1 MEKIK
6 TTLTVHQFMKVLIEF
21 ESQSILSDF
30 NLIFGKDSGEI
41 LWSEFL
47 NQCNSNTTLFYRILD
62 EGQKKKFENYLLKST
77 PQTIS

>member
-1 MEKIK
+1 MKA
-6 TTLTVHQFMKVLIEF
+6 TLTVSQFMKALIEF

-30 NLIFGKDSGEI
+30 NQIFGKDCGEN

-62 EGQKKKFENYLLKST
+62 DSQKEQFERYLRNSVTTYKV
-77 PQTIS
+77 

>member
-1 MEKIK
+1 MN
-6 TTLTVHQFMKVLIEF
+6 TTLTVHQFMKALIEF

-30 NLIFGKDSGEI
+30 NHVFGKESGEL

-62 EGQKKKFENYLLKST
+62 EEQKNKFEKYLLKST

>member
-1 MEKIK
+1 MENMKA
-6 TTLTVHQFMKVLIEF
+6 TLTVSQFMKALIEF

-30 NLIFGKDSGEI
+30 NQIFGKDYGEN

-62 EGQKKKFENYLLKST
+62 DSQKQQFESYLRNSVVTHKV
-77 PQTIS
+77 